1 MRCVRFRRPGGLS
14 ESRSFAS
21 LPHERYAFST
31 ANSSQLWTLFL
42 EVSRAF
48 GPLALPATGSQRNE
62 SPYGYLWRQR
72 LRWVR
77 GVKELWGHWEGVVD
91 TLMGI

>member
-1 MRCVRFRRPGGLS
+1 M
-14 ESRSFAS
+14 
-21 LPHERYAFST
+21 
-31 ANSSQLWTLFL
+31 
-42 EVSRAF
+42 SRAF